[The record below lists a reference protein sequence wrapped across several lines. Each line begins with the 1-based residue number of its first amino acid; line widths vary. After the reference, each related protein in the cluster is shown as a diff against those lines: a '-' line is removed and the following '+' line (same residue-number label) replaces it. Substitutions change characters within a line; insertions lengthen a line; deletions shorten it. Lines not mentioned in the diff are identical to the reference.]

1 MKYLIGV
8 DVGGT
13 KIAYGLFDENKELI
27 ANMKIDSDA
36 SISPEAFFD
45 LIIDH
50 IYKLLKN
57 QQLTIA
63 DVLGIGMGLPSYVH
77 FEEGYIVKTG
87 SLPRLHHFP
96 LKRYLQEQLG
106 NEIKIVIDNDGHAGA
121 LAEYRYGVGKQY
133 NNFVYCPVST
143 GISSSFIING
153 EVFRGSYGWSGESG
167 HMLTGVNLNK
177 RNVCG
182 CDNPGC
188 FNSQCSGKMIV
199 NSVLEWIENGEKTI
213 MTELAGGINYITAE
227 HIDKAFDMDD
237 VLAKRAVEQMA
248 QYMAI
253 WLFNIY
259 MILNINCF
267 VFSGGLLSMGDKLFG
282 RVKTLFNSY
291 NNIDYPV
298 YFLEAKL
305 GDQSGVIGAMELLF

>member
-1 MKYLIGV
+1 MKYLIGI

-13 KIAYGLFDENKELI
+13 KIALGLFDENKVFL
-27 ANMKIDSDA
+27 ANKKIDSDA
-36 SISPEAFFD
+36 SISPENFFN
-45 LIIDH
+45 LIVEEIH
-50 IYKLLKN
+50 NLLKE
-57 QQLTIA
+57 QRLTIA
-63 DVLGIGMGLPSYVH
+63 DVLGIGMGLPSYIH

-87 SLPRLHHFP
+87 SLPRLYKFP
-96 LKRYLQEQLG
+96 LKSYLQEKLG
-106 NEIKIVIDNDGHAGA
+106 DEIRIVIDNDGHAGA
-121 LAEYRYGVGKQY
+121 LAEYRYGVGKEY
-133 NNFVYCPVST
+133 DNFVYCPVST

-188 FNSQCSGKMIV
+188 FNSLCSGKMIV
-199 NSVLEWIENGEKTI
+199 NSVLEWIESGENTLI
-213 MTELAGGINYITAE
+213 TELAGGINYITAE
-227 HIDKAFDMDD
+227 HIDKAFEMND

-282 RVKTLFNSY
+282 RVKELFDSY

-298 YFLEAKL
+298 HFLEAKL